1 MLATSLSFAETCGP
15 EGCALP
21 STSFYGQTTS
31 EQVPGSE
38 APVAFSNFRKLPSAP
53 PLLAKPGGTKTT
65 VQQEAR
71 KPAAAAVAKK
81 PEHDPAKAP
90 LLTGFTDNASP
101 EEEVLYGPTQRI
113 GPEGTSQVF
122 LSSSDINRV
131 ICPVE
136 IKDAIYSKEKGLT
149 VRLAEQ
155 NAFVKWLVVK
165 KDGKDLYATAPSELY
180 IVCGQN
186 VYTLIAVPKRIPAQ
200 TIQLSSG
207 KADAIKTNLA
217 LFQEVPFEK
226 KILTLIKRIYTDNLP
241 DSFTVERVD
250 KNYPVFQDV
259 SLVLHA
265 VVTVEGEGL
274 RVKEYRARIE
284 DGAKQDAFLLK
295 EKDFLATDLASRPV
309 AISIDVLHLKK
320 GTTSRIFVVERTE
333 GGKP

>member
-1 MLATSLSFAETCGP
+1 MTKSTTRTLHSSTLLLSTAFFMLATSLSFAETCGP

-136 IKDAIYSKEKGLT
+136 IKDAIYSKE
-149 VRLAEQ
+149 
-155 NAFVKWLVVK
+155 
-165 KDGKDLYATAPSELY
+165 
-180 IVCGQN
+180 
-186 VYTLIAVPKRIPAQ
+186 
-200 TIQLSSG
+200 
-207 KADAIKTNLA
+207 
-217 LFQEVPFEK
+217 
-226 KILTLIKRIYTDNLP
+226 
-241 DSFTVERVD
+241 
-250 KNYPVFQDV
+250 
-259 SLVLHA
+259 
-265 VVTVEGEGL
+265 
-274 RVKEYRARIE
+274 
-284 DGAKQDAFLLK
+284 
-295 EKDFLATDLASRPV
+295 
-309 AISIDVLHLKK
+309 
-320 GTTSRIFVVERTE
+320 
-333 GGKP
+333 